1 VLTEVGLRGAVVIV
15 TGAGSGIGAA
25 TARQLGTVGARVVLV
40 GRREAL
46 LTDVAAEI
54 AEGGGDALSVTA
66 DLADQASPRRIVDA
80 CLNHYNRLDGLPV
93 AGRPGPAGADRRPGG
108 GGDLDYAAAQPARVV
123 HDRRGHPAGRRPGH

>member
-1 VLTEVGLRGAVVIV
+1 MLTEVGLRGAVVIV

-54 AEGGGDALSVTA
+54 AEAGGDALSVTA
-66 DLADQASPRRIVDA
+66 DLADQASPLASFMTGAVIP
-80 CLNHYNRLDGLPV
+80 LDGGQV
-93 AGRPGPAGADRRPGG
+93 IDRE
-108 GGDLDYAAAQPARVV
+108 
-123 HDRRGHPAGRRPGH
+123 